1 MILGGEQ
8 MNIKLKAK
16 GMLKLIGNNQTGIA
30 FNPEVLKEAGLSRN
44 DKVTIT
50 LTESNQLIIEKA
62 K

>member
-1 MILGGEQ
+1 

>member
-1 MILGGEQ
+1 MNIIEKRQVSILGTKSNYAIV
-8 MNIKLKAK
+8 NIPKSMAEKMEILK
-16 GMLKLIGNNQTGIA
+16 G
-30 FNPEVLKEAGLSRN
+30 